1 MRTAW
6 RQCFDWM
13 ERPRPGLRWRLAAL
27 WLGPLLLLL
36 VTVLPAALLAGR
48 LPSFEVPPY
57 QRHRMSPVFAAWLAG
72 PALAGA
78 WTALMIAY
86 LWLCRTGLARNQLWR
101 FWLPLL
107 YFCGGGAAAWS
118 NTLVAINLDR
128 PYALPPDAQ
137 GAAGLLIDS
146 AAGLLAAVPA
156 VLIGRRA
163 ADFDQMLR
171 PRPVSRTIWISEV
184 QPSATWWLIRG
195 ATLLA
200 VVLVCVSLF
209 GLAGDAGT
217 GLAAGLVMGGF
228 QALLVLL
235 ASTAQLVL
243 TPDGI
248 RVRYGHLGIVGSV
261 TTMDQI
267 ESIEV
272 TTVRLLKLRATW
284 YGPAQLVLRDGPAL
298 LVHTRWGERRW
309 FTLPEAQEAAALLRT
324 WKEQRQTAVAA
335 WYAPGRAT

>member
-6 RQCFDWM
+6 RQCFEWM
-13 ERPRPGLRWRLAAL
+13 QRPRPGLRWRLAAL

-57 QRHRMSPVFAAWLAG
+57 QRHRMSPVFTAWLAG

-78 WTALMIAY
+78 WAALMMGY
-86 LWLCRTGLARNQLWR
+86 LSLCRTGLARNQLWR

-118 NTLVAINLDR
+118 NSLVAINLDR

-156 VLIGRRA
+156 VLIARRA
-163 ADFDQMLR
+163 AHFDQVLR
-171 PRPVSRTIWISEV
+171 PRSVSRAIWISEV

-248 RVRYGHLGIVGSV
+248 RVRYGHLGILTSV

-272 TTVRLLKLRATW
+272 ATARLLKLRATW
-284 YGPAQLVLRDGPAL
+284 YGSAQMVLREGPAL
-298 LVHTRWGERRW
+298 VVRTRWGEMRW

-324 WKEQRQTAVAA
+324 WKGQRRPAVAA
-335 WYAPGRAT
+335 WHAPGGAT